1 MTETPDGGVPSGD
14 WLDDHADWKRHHMN
28 RITGTVK
35 FFNTAK
41 GFGFVQPE
49 DGSKD
54 VFIHVSALERAGIHG
69 LNEGDKITFVLE
81 DDRRG
86 RGKQAAQVE
95 LA

>member
-1 MTETPDGGVPSGD
+1 MD
-14 WLDDHADWKRHHMN
+14 

-41 GFGFVQPE
+41 GYGFVSPE

-54 VFIHVSALERAGIHG
+54 VFVHVSALESAGIHG

-86 RGKQAAQVE
+86 RGKQAAQIE

>member
-1 MTETPDGGVPSGD
+1 MD
-14 WLDDHADWKRHHMN
+14 

-35 FFNTAK
+35 FFNTSK
-41 GFGFVQPE
+41 GYGFVSPE

-54 VFIHVSALERAGIHG
+54 VFVHVTALESAGIHG

-81 DDRRG
+81 DDRQG
-86 RGKQAAQVE
+86 KGKQVAQIE

>member
-1 MTETPDGGVPSGD
+1 MD
-14 WLDDHADWKRHHMN
+14 

-35 FFNTAK
+35 FFNTSK
-41 GFGFVQPE
+41 GYGFVSPE

-54 VFIHVSALERAGIHG
+54 VFVHVTALESAGIHG

-81 DDRRG
+81 DDRQG
-86 RGKQAAQVE
+86 KGKQAAQIE

>member
-1 MTETPDGGVPSGD
+1 MD
-14 WLDDHADWKRHHMN
+14 

-35 FFNTAK
+35 FFNTSK
-41 GFGFVQPE
+41 GYGFVSPE

-54 VFIHVSALERAGIHG
+54 VFVHVTALESAGIHG

-81 DDRRG
+81 DDRKG
-86 RGKQAAQVE
+86 KGKQVAQIE

>member
-1 MTETPDGGVPSGD
+1 MD
-14 WLDDHADWKRHHMN
+14 

-35 FFNTAK
+35 FFNTTK
-41 GFGFVQPE
+41 GYGFVSPE

-54 VFIHVSALERAGIHG
+54 VFVHVTALESAGIHG

-81 DDRRG
+81 DDRQG
-86 RGKQAAQVE
+86 RGKQCAQIE

>member
-1 MTETPDGGVPSGD
+1 MD
-14 WLDDHADWKRHHMN
+14 

-41 GFGFVQPE
+41 GYGFVSPE

-54 VFIHVSALERAGIHG
+54 VFVHVSALESAGIHG

-81 DDRRG
+81 DDSKG
-86 RGKQAAQVE
+86 QGKQAAQIE

>member
-1 MTETPDGGVPSGD
+1 MD
-14 WLDDHADWKRHHMN
+14 

-35 FFNTAK
+35 FFNTTK
-41 GFGFVQPE
+41 GYGFVSPE

-54 VFIHVSALERAGIHG
+54 VFVHASALESAGIHG

-81 DDRRG
+81 DDRKG
-86 RGKQAAQVE
+86 QGKQAAQIE

>member
-1 MTETPDGGVPSGD
+1 MD
-14 WLDDHADWKRHHMN
+14 

-35 FFNTAK
+35 FYNTTK
-41 GFGFVQPE
+41 GYGFVSPE

-54 VFIHVSALERAGIHG
+54 VFVHVSALESAGIHG

-86 RGKQAAQVE
+86 RGKQAAQIE

>member
-1 MTETPDGGVPSGD
+1 MD
-14 WLDDHADWKRHHMN
+14 

-35 FFNTAK
+35 FFNTSK
-41 GFGFVQPE
+41 GYGFVSPE

-54 VFIHVSALERAGIHG
+54 VFVHVSALESAGIHG

-86 RGKQAAQVE
+86 RGKQAAQIE

>member
-1 MTETPDGGVPSGD
+1 MD
-14 WLDDHADWKRHHMN
+14 

-35 FFNTAK
+35 FFNTTK
-41 GFGFVQPE
+41 GYGFVSPD

-54 VFIHVSALERAGIHG
+54 VFVHVTALESAGIHG

-81 DDRRG
+81 DDSRG
-86 RGKQAAQVE
+86 RGKQCAQIE

>member
-1 MTETPDGGVPSGD
+1 MD
-14 WLDDHADWKRHHMN
+14 
-28 RITGTVK
+28 RINGTVK
-35 FFNTAK
+35 FFNSAK

-54 VFIHVSALERAGIHG
+54 VFLHVSALERAGIHG

-81 DDRRG
+81 DDRQG

>member
-1 MTETPDGGVPSGD
+1 MD
-14 WLDDHADWKRHHMN
+14 

-35 FFNTAK
+35 FFNTSK
-41 GFGFVQPE
+41 GYGFVSPE

-54 VFIHVSALERAGIHG
+54 VFVHASALESAGIHG

-81 DDRRG
+81 DDQRG
-86 RGKQAAQVE
+86 RGKQAAQIE

>member
-1 MTETPDGGVPSGD
+1 
-14 WLDDHADWKRHHMN
+14 MN

-41 GFGFVQPE
+41 GYGFVQPD

-54 VFIHVSALERAGIHG
+54 VFVHVTALQRSGIQE

-86 RGKQAAQVE
+86 RGKQAAEVE

>member
-1 MTETPDGGVPSGD
+1 MD
-14 WLDDHADWKRHHMN
+14 

-35 FFNTAK
+35 FYNTSK
-41 GFGFVQPE
+41 GYGFVSPE

-54 VFIHVSALERAGIHG
+54 VFVHATALESAGIHG

-81 DDRRG
+81 DDRQG
-86 RGKQAAQVE
+86 KGKQVAQIE

>member
-1 MTETPDGGVPSGD
+1 MD
-14 WLDDHADWKRHHMN
+14 

-35 FFNTAK
+35 FFNTTK
-41 GFGFVQPE
+41 GYGFVSPD

-54 VFIHVSALERAGIHG
+54 VFVHVTALESAGIHG

-81 DDRRG
+81 DDRQG
-86 RGKQAAQVE
+86 RGKQVAQIE

>member
-1 MTETPDGGVPSGD
+1 MD
-14 WLDDHADWKRHHMN
+14 

-35 FFNTAK
+35 FFNTSK
-41 GFGFVQPE
+41 GYGFVSPE

-54 VFIHVSALERAGIHG
+54 VFVHASALESAGIHG

-81 DDRRG
+81 DDSRG
-86 RGKQAAQVE
+86 RGKQAAQIE

>member
-1 MTETPDGGVPSGD
+1 MD
-14 WLDDHADWKRHHMN
+14 

-35 FFNTAK
+35 FFNTSK
-41 GFGFVQPE
+41 GYGFVSPE

-54 VFIHVSALERAGIHG
+54 VFIHVSALESAGIHG

-86 RGKQAAQVE
+86 RGKQVAQVE

>member
-1 MTETPDGGVPSGD
+1 MD
-14 WLDDHADWKRHHMN
+14 

-35 FFNTAK
+35 FFNTSK
-41 GFGFVQPE
+41 GYGFVSPE

-54 VFIHVSALERAGIHG
+54 VFIHVSALESAGIHG

-81 DDRRG
+81 DDRKG
-86 RGKQAAQVE
+86 KGKQVAQIE

>member
-1 MTETPDGGVPSGD
+1 MD
-14 WLDDHADWKRHHMN
+14 

-35 FFNTAK
+35 FFNTSK
-41 GFGFVQPE
+41 GYGFVSPE

-54 VFIHVSALERAGIHG
+54 VFVHVTALESAGIHG
-69 LNEGDKITFVLE
+69 LNEGDKISFVLE

-86 RGKQAAQVE
+86 RGKQAAQIE

>member
-1 MTETPDGGVPSGD
+1 MD
-14 WLDDHADWKRHHMN
+14 

-35 FFNTAK
+35 FFNTSK
-41 GFGFVQPE
+41 GYGFVSPE

-54 VFIHVSALERAGIHG
+54 VFVHVTALESAGIHG

-81 DDRRG
+81 DDRKG
-86 RGKQAAQVE
+86 KGKQAAQIE

>member
-1 MTETPDGGVPSGD
+1 MD
-14 WLDDHADWKRHHMN
+14 

-35 FFNTAK
+35 FFNTTK
-41 GFGFVQPE
+41 GYGFVSPE

-54 VFIHVSALERAGIHG
+54 VFVHVSALESAGIHG

-86 RGKQAAQVE
+86 RGKQAAQIE